1 MLPHCSRAILGRLSF
16 SFTTYSPEFDV
27 AAGFV
32 SFATVSF
39 GSGLVLFEVAA
50 VCTGMLYVSPI
61 LILFGFSASFGLALR
76 IASRF
81 ALVFAPIA
89 LPAILLKVSPASAV

>member
-1 MLPHCSRAILGRLSF
+1 MLPHCSRAILWRLSF
-16 SFTTYSPEFDV
+16 SFTTYSTEFDV
-27 AAGFV
+27 AAGLV

-39 GSGLVLFEVAA
+39 ASVLVLFEVAA
-50 VCTGMLYVSPI
+50 CNGMLYVSPM
-61 LILFGFSASFGLALR
+61 LILFGFSASFGLAFK

-89 LPAILLKVSPASAV
+89 LPAILLNVSPISAV